1 LFRIDLLVD
10 DWTEQLGNGS
20 ERSPVARLRPAGPC
34 ALVIFGATGDLTRRK
49 LLPSLYFLADRGL
62 LQRDFAI
69 IGVARK
75 ALSQG
80 AFRTSARAAIRD
92 FVSSRASASAAWRHL
107 EERLFYVGG
116 DFQKPATTARL
127 KQLLGRCARE
137 FQTEGNCLFYLATP
151 PSAFAPIIGQLDR
164 AGLSRE
170 RSSPAGWR
178 RIIVEKPFG
187 RDLES
192 AQELNRILRAAFE
205 ERQIYR
211 IDHYLGK
218 ETVQNL
224 LVLRFANGIFEPIW
238 NRRYV
243 DHVQISVAET
253 LGVDGRGRFYEEMGA
268 LRDVVQSHMFQLMAL
283 AAMEPPISLQPDAIR
298 DERLRVLHAVRPLSP
313 EEVLDATVRGQYGP
327 GVVGQPVSGYR
338 QEAGVSLDSSTET
351 YSALRLF
358 IDNWRWAD
366 VPFYLRTGKRLPKR
380 VTEIAVRFR
389 DAPLPLFGRGPEPN
403 WLLIRIQPE
412 EGISIAFDVKVPGP
426 GLVTRK
432 VSMDFNYKEYFGP
445 APPTGYEIL
454 LYDAMIGDS
463 TLFHRADMVEA
474 SWAIVTPILDV
485 WRTLRPRD
493 FPNYPAGLA
502 WGPPDAETLLKR
514 DDREWHALD

>member
-1 LFRIDLLVD
+1 VD
-10 DWTEQLGNGS
+10 DWTEHLGNGS
-20 ERSPVARLRPAGPC
+20 ERSAPARLRPAGPC
-34 ALVIFGATGDLTRRK
+34 CLVIFGATGDLTRRK
-49 LLPSLYFLADRGL
+49 LLPALYFLAERGL
-62 LQRDFAI
+62 LQREFAV

-75 ALSQG
+75 PLSQA
-80 AFRTSARAAIRD
+80 AFRGSVRAAIRE
-92 FVSSRASASAAWRHL
+92 FVSPRASASPEWKDL
-107 EERLFYVGG
+107 EGRFFYVGG
-116 DFQKPATTARL
+116 DFNQSAAAAAEL
-127 KQLLGRCARE
+127 KRLLGRCDRDFGTA
-137 FQTEGNCLFYLATP
+137 GNCLFYLATP
-151 PSAFAPIIGQLDR
+151 PSAFAPIIRRLNR
-164 AGLSRE
+164 SGLSRE
-170 RSSPAGWR
+170 RDPKEWR

-187 RDLES
+187 HDLES
-192 AQELNRILRAAFE
+192 ARELNKILRGAFE

-243 DHVQISVAET
+243 DHVQITVAET

-268 LRDVVQSHMFQLMAL
+268 LRDVVQSHMFQLLAL

-313 EEVLDATVRGQYGP
+313 EDVLGATVRGQYGP
-327 GVVGQPVSGYR
+327 GAVGQPVPGYA
-338 QEAGVSLDSSTET
+338 QEPGVSPGSGTET
-351 YSALRLF
+351 YAALRLF

-366 VPFYLRTGKRLPKR
+366 VPFYLRTGKRLEKR

-389 DAPLPLFGRGPEPN
+389 DTPLPLFGRGPEPN
-403 WLLIRIQPE
+403 WLLIRIQPQ

-426 GLVTRK
+426 GFVTRK
-432 VSMDFNYKEYFGP
+432 VAMDFNYKEYFGP

-485 WRTLRPRD
+485 WKTLRPRE
-493 FPNYPAGLA
+493 FPNYSAGLA
-502 WGPPDAETLLKR
+502 WGPADAEALLKQDGR
-514 DDREWHALD
+514 AWHALD

>member
-1 LFRIDLLVD
+1 M
-10 DWTEQLGNGS
+10 T
-20 ERSPVARLRPAGPC
+20 
-34 ALVIFGATGDLTRRK
+34 
-49 LLPSLYFLADRGL
+49 
-62 LQRDFAI
+62 
-69 IGVARK
+69 
-75 ALSQG
+75 
-80 AFRTSARAAIRD
+80 
-92 FVSSRASASAAWRHL
+92 
-107 EERLFYVGG
+107 G
-116 DFQKPATTARL
+116 DFQKQATAST
-127 KQLLGRCARE
+127 LGRLLARCSRE

-151 PSAFAPIIGQLDR
+151 PSAFAPIVRSLGR
-164 AGLSRE
+164 ARLTRE
-170 RSSPAGWR
+170 QASTPGWR

-192 AQELNRILRAAFE
+192 ARELNRVLQESFE

-243 DHVQISVAET
+243 DHVQITVAET
-253 LGVDGRGRFYEEMGA
+253 LGVDGRGRFYEELGA
-268 LRDVVQSHMFQLMAL
+268 LRDMVQSHMFQLMAL
-283 AAMEPPISLQPDAIR
+283 AAMEPPISLQPDAMR
-298 DERLRVLHAVRPLSP
+298 DERLRVLHAIRPLRP
-313 EEVLDATVRGQYGP
+313 EDVLESTVRGQYGP
-327 GVVGQPVSGYR
+327 GSQGQPVPGYR
-338 QEAGVSLDSSTET
+338 QEPGVSPDSSTET
-351 YSALRLF
+351 FAALRLF

-389 DAPLPLFGRGPEPN
+389 GAPLPLFGKGPEPN

-412 EGISIAFDVKVPGP
+412 EGISLAFDVKVPGP
-426 GLVTRK
+426 GFLTRK

-474 SWAIVTPILDV
+474 SWAIITPILDV
-485 WRTLRPRD
+485 WKTLRPRD

-502 WGPPDAETLLKR
+502 WGPPDAENLLKQ
-514 DDREWHALD
+514 DGREWHGLD

>member
-1 LFRIDLLVD
+1 MD

-20 ERSPVARLRPAGPC
+20 ESSAARLRPAGPC
-34 ALVIFGATGDLTRRK
+34 CLVIFGATGDLTRRK
-49 LLPSLYFLADRGL
+49 LLPALYFLADRGL
-62 LQRDFAI
+62 LQRAFAV
-69 IGVARK
+69 IGIARTK
-75 ALSQG
+75 LSQA
-80 AFRTSARAAIRD
+80 AFRNNARAAIRE
-92 FVSSRASASAAWRHL
+92 FVSPRAAISPAWKDL
-107 EERLFYVGG
+107 EQRFFYVSG
-116 DFQKPATTARL
+116 DFQKPATAAELKRL
-127 KQLLGRCARE
+127 VSRCDRE
-137 FQTEGNCLFYLATP
+137 YQTEGNCLFYLATP
-151 PSAFAPIIGQLDR
+151 PSAFAPIIRNLDR

-170 RSSPAGWR
+170 GDRSPGWR

-192 AQELNRILRAAFE
+192 ARELNGVLRKAFE

-243 DHVQISVAET
+243 DHVQITVAET

-268 LRDVVQSHMFQLMAL
+268 LRDVVQSHMLQLLAL
-283 AAMEPPISLQPDAIR
+283 AAMEPPISLQPDAIH

-313 EEVLDATVRGQYGP
+313 EDVLASTVRGQYGP
-327 GVVGQPVSGYR
+327 GAVGQPVSGYP
-338 QEAGVSLDSSTET
+338 QESGVSPDSTTET
-351 YSALRLF
+351 YAALRLF
-358 IDNWRWAD
+358 IDNWRWMD

-380 VTEIAVRFR
+380 ITEIAVRFR

-412 EGISIAFDVKVPGP
+412 EGISLAFDVKVPGP
-426 GLVTRK
+426 GFVTRK
-432 VSMDFNYKEYFGP
+432 VAMDFNYKEYFGP

-463 TLFHRADMVEA
+463 TLFHRADMVGA

-485 WRTLRPRD
+485 WKTLRPRD

-502 WGPPDAETLLKR
+502 WGPPDAGTLLKQ
-514 DDREWHALD
+514 DGREWHALE

>member
-1 LFRIDLLVD
+1 
-10 DWTEQLGNGS
+10 
-20 ERSPVARLRPAGPC
+20 
-34 ALVIFGATGDLTRRK
+34 
-49 LLPSLYFLADRGL
+49 LYFLAERGL
-62 LQRDFAI
+62 LQREFAV
-69 IGVARK
+69 IGVARTRV
-75 ALSQG
+75 SQA
-80 AFRTSARAAIRD
+80 AFRSNARSAIRE
-92 FVSSRASASAAWRHL
+92 FVSPRASASTAWKDL
-107 EERLFYVGG
+107 ERRLFYVGG
-116 DFQKPATTARL
+116 DFQNSATLTDL
-127 KQLLGRCARE
+127 KRLLGRCDRE
-137 FQTEGNCLFYLATP
+137 FRTEGNALFYLATP
-151 PSAFAPIIGQLDR
+151 PSAFAPIIRRLDR
-164 AGLSRE
+164 SGLSRE
-170 RSSPAGWR
+170 REQGWR

-192 AQELNRILRAAFE
+192 ARELNRILQGAFE

-243 DHVQISVAET
+243 DHVQITVAET

-268 LRDVVQSHMFQLMAL
+268 LRDVVQSHMFQLLAL

-313 EEVLDATVRGQYGP
+313 EDVLDSSVRGQYGP
-327 GVVGQPVSGYR
+327 GAVGQPVPGYR
-338 QEAGVSLDSSTET
+338 QEPGVSPDSATET
-351 YSALRLF
+351 YAGLRLF

-380 VTEIAVRFR
+380 ITEIAVRFR
-389 DAPLPLFGRGPEPN
+389 EAPLPLFGRGPEPN
-403 WLLIRIQPE
+403 WLLIRIQPQ

-426 GLVTRK
+426 GFVTRK
-432 VSMDFNYKEYFGP
+432 VAMDFDYKEYFGP

-454 LYDAMIGDS
+454 LYDAMIGDT

-474 SWAIVTPILDV
+474 SWTIVTPILDV
-485 WRTLRPRD
+485 WKTLRPRD
-493 FPNYPAGLA
+493 FPNYSAGLA
-502 WGPPDAETLLKR
+502 WGPPDAETLLKQ
-514 DDREWHALD
+514 DGREWHGLA

>member
-1 LFRIDLLVD
+1 VD
-10 DWTEQLGNGS
+10 DWAERLGNGS
-20 ERSPVARLRPAGPC
+20 ERRPASRLRPAEPC

-49 LLPSLYFLADRGL
+49 LLPSLYFLADRGNL
-62 LQRDFAI
+62 NPGFVV
-69 IGVARK
+69 IGLARK
-75 ALSQG
+75 TLSHA
-80 AFRTSARAAIRD
+80 AFRSSAREAIRE
-92 FVSSRASASAAWRHL
+92 FVSKRASLSPEWTDL
-107 EERLFYVGG
+107 EKRLFYVGG
-116 DFQKPATTARL
+116 DLERPATAAALRRLLAR
-127 KQLLGRCARE
+127 GARE
-137 FQTEGNCLFYLATP
+137 FRTEGNCLYYLATP
-151 PSAFAPIIGQLDR
+151 PSAFAPIVRQLGR
-164 AGLSRE
+164 VGLTRE
-170 RSSPAGWR
+170 TSSTPGWR

-187 RDLES
+187 HDLDS
-192 AQELNRILRAAFE
+192 ARALNRVLQESFE

-253 LGVDGRGRFYEEMGA
+253 LGVDGRGRSYEELGA
-268 LRDVVQSHMFQLMAL
+268 LRDMVQSHMFQLLAL

-298 DERLRVLHAVRPLSP
+298 DERLRVLHAIRPMKP
-313 EEVLDATVRGQYGP
+313 EDVLASTIRGQYSP
-327 GVVGQPVSGYR
+327 GVVGQPVHGYR
-338 QEAGVSLDSSTET
+338 QESGVSPGSTVET
-351 YSALRLF
+351 YAALRLF
-358 IDNWRWAD
+358 IDNWRWAE

-380 VTEIAVRFR
+380 ITEIAVRFR

-412 EGISIAFDVKVPGP
+412 EGISIVFDVKVPGP
-426 GLVTRK
+426 GFITRK
-432 VSMDFNYKEYFGP
+432 VSMDFVYKEYFGP
-445 APPTGYEIL
+445 GPSTGYEIL

-474 SWAIVTPILDV
+474 SWANVTPILDV

-502 WGPPDAETLLKR
+502 WGPPDAGSLLKP
-514 DDREWHALD
+514 DGREWRKLD